1 MKLKV
6 LIDGTWNEYE
16 VDFGKPDEDGEGI
29 VIQCESL
36 EKACCRS
43 IRRWPYLMRVSECDD
58 GFILLCSFIGDD
70 LTEDQTGFLVDLT
83 RTEELTYTG
92 KIV

>member
-1 MKLKV
+1 MKV

-16 VDFGKPDEDGEGI
+16 VEFGKPDEDGDGI

-70 LTEDQTGFLVDLT
+70 LTEDQTGFLADLT